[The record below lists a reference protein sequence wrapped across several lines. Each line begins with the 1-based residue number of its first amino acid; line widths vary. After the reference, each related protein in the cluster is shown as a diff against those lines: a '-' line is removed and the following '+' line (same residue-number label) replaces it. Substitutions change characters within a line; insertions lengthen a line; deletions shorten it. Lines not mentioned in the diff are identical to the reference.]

1 MSLDT
6 YPTAHVE
13 AMQAR
18 LAALEA
24 DNQHLTQVIAA
35 HRALADAHRELLA
48 RAETER
54 SKAMAV
60 VRQVSGALDRLAA
73 LEAEA
78 KQAREDEEWGIANDA
93 DVMSGHGEW
102 TAQYWV
108 DPLTGWISATAP
120 TIHAALR
127 ALRAQ
132 VEGGTR

>member
-6 YPTAHVE
+6 YPAAHVE

-18 LAALEA
+18 LAELEA
-24 DNQHLTQVIAA
+24 DNEHLTQVIAA

-48 RAETER
+48 RADTER
-54 SKAMAV
+54 NKALTV

-78 KQAREDEEWGIANDA
+78 KQTRDDEAWAHDKIMPVDFAPVE
-93 DVMSGHGEW
+93 SGWEAGWWDGEKR
-102 TAQYWV
+102 
-108 DPLTGWISATAP
+108 ISATAP

-127 ALRAQ
+127 ALRVK